1 MGQPMPRLH
10 NPKRMPIFF
19 FVHKPDVDKK
29 HDWNLYG
36 TSVFIMERIP
46 ELEVG
51 CCTEKYSDQFEVF
64 ATRSLIMTTYNK
76 TWKCLQLPPPP
87 YIREPKYFRGSCPEI
102 SSYAVLD
109 GGAQVCV
116 SVDGV
121 GTYSLDTQNH
131 TWIEV
136 GKWTLPYRGKVEY
149 VPELKLW
156 LGFSAKNRHLA
167 AADLSGISTMN
178 SQPQLMD
185 LGKEFDTPDPDEWK
199 ECKDSQLVNLGSGMF
214 CVARFFR
221 SRTLN
226 GDFVGDESIT
236 SDQDLA
242 VFTGLEVVPR
252 VLDANGNDGKVGLQM
267 TPHTSRCHTSN
278 NGTAIGSVF

>member
-1 MGQPMPRLH
+1 MESVQIQPPSFTFRALNKQWKKLDCFPIPGNSVICIDQLGHSSIVNVPLRYGATMPRLH

-51 CCTEKYSDQFEVF
+51 CCTEKYSDQFE
-64 ATRSLIMTTYNK
+64 
-76 TWKCLQLPPPP
+76 
-87 YIREPKYFRGSCPEI
+87 
-102 SSYAVLD
+102 
-109 GGAQVCV
+109 
-116 SVDGV
+116 
-121 GTYSLDTQNH
+121 NH

-185 LGKEFDTPDPDEWK
+185 LGE
-199 ECKDSQLVNLGSGMF
+199 
-214 CVARFFR
+214 R
-221 SRTLN
+221 
-226 GDFVGDESIT
+226 I
-236 SDQDLA
+236 
-242 VFTGLEVVPR
+242 
-252 VLDANGNDGKVGLQM
+252 
-267 TPHTSRCHTSN
+267 
-278 NGTAIGSVF
+278 